1 MEEII
6 GSIVV
11 LAISALYSW
20 AKDRKNK
27 KARSSQPVHLQG
39 AAAPAVPVAS
49 AAPAMPSV
57 PKPRLAS
64 SPLPEEGERV
74 TDADADADVL
84 PVASGPDPA
93 LDAWRQK
100 WRDALIAHEVLST
113 KF

>member
-1 MEEII
+1 MKEII
-6 GSIVV
+6 GII
-11 LAISALYSW
+11 LTFAISALYSW
-20 AKDRKNK
+20 VKDRKNK

-39 AAAPAVPVAS
+39 AVAPVVPLAS
-49 AAPAMPSV
+49 AAPSMPSV

-64 SPLPEEGERV
+64 SPLPEEGVRV
-74 TDADADADVL
+74 TDADMDADVL
-84 PVASGPDPA
+84 PIVSDTDPT

>member
-6 GSIVV
+6 GIIVTI
-11 LAISALYSW
+11 AISALYSW
-20 AKDRKNK
+20 VKDRKSK

-39 AAAPAVPVAS
+39 AAAPVVTVKSAS
-49 AAPAMPSV
+49 PSMPSV
-57 PKPRLAS
+57 PKPRLVS
-64 SPLPEEGERV
+64 SPIPEEGVRV
-74 TDADADADVL
+74 TDVDMDADVL
-84 PVASGPDPA
+84 PMASGTDPT